1 VMSRGA
7 LSRLRACGDRVPRFG
22 PYLCLSSLQYFVV
35 QLVVS
40 LRWSPAYNL
49 QRNTISDLG
58 NTACGRFNGR
68 YVCSP
73 LHTLMNVSFV
83 VLGATMIAGSV
94 LIGHALPPTRAR
106 KLGFLFLAIAGV
118 GVVVVGIFPE
128 NTFSALH
135 GLGATMPFT
144 IGNVGVIV
152 LGLSLA
158 LPRALRLISLTLGVI
173 ALAALVFY
181 ASSHYL
187 GLGEGGIERLVAY
200 PQTVWLILLG
210 GYLLMKGRESTK
222 SDLARS

>member
-1 VMSRGA
+1 MSRGA
-7 LSRLRACGDRVPRFG
+7 LSLRRASGERVPRLG
-22 PYLCLSSLQYFVV
+22 PFLYLSSLQYFVV

-68 YVCSP
+68 FVCSP
-73 LHTLMNVSFV
+73 LHTLMNVSFII
-83 VLGATMIAGSV
+83 LGATMIAGSV

-106 KLGFLFLAIAGV
+106 KLGFSFLTIAGV

-128 NTFSALH
+128 NTVSALH
-135 GLGATMPFT
+135 GLGATLPFT

-158 LPRALRLISLTLGVI
+158 LPRALRLVTLSLGTI

-200 PQTVWLILLG
+200 PQTVWLMLLG
-210 GYLLMKGRESTK
+210 SYLLTQGRPTESTEV
-222 SDLARS
+222 S

>member
-1 VMSRGA
+1 MSGGA
-7 LSRLRACGDRVPRFG
+7 LSRRRASGDRVPRLG
-22 PYLCLSSLQYFVV
+22 PYLYLSSLQYFVV

-40 LRWSPAYNL
+40 FRWSPAYNL

-68 YVCSP
+68 FVCSP
-73 LHTLMNVSFV
+73 LHTLMNVSFI

-106 KLGFLFLAIAGV
+106 KLGFLFMTIAGV

-128 NTFSALH
+128 NTVPALH
-135 GLGATMPFT
+135 GLGATLPFT

-152 LGLSLA
+152 LGLTLA
-158 LPRALRLISLTLGVI
+158 LPRALRLVTLTLGVI

-210 GYLLMKGRESTK
+210 GYLLVESRQRTHN
-222 SDLARS
+222 DLARP

>member
-1 VMSRGA
+1 MSRGA
-7 LSRLRACGDRVPRFG
+7 LSRRRASGDRVPRLG
-22 PYLCLSSLQYFVV
+22 PYLYLSSLQYFVV

-49 QRNTISDLG
+49 RRNTISDLG

-68 YVCSP
+68 FVCSP
-73 LHTLMNVSFV
+73 FHTVMNVSFI
-83 VLGATMIAGSV
+83 VLGATMIAGSA
-94 LIGHALPPTRAR
+94 LIGETLPPTRAR
-106 KLGFLFLAIAGV
+106 KLGFIFMTFAGV

-128 NTFSALH
+128 NTVSALH
-135 GLGATMPFT
+135 GLGATLPFT
-144 IGNVGVIV
+144 LGNVGVIV
-152 LGLSLA
+152 LGLSLE
-158 LPRALRLISLTLGVI
+158 LSRVLRLVTLTLGVI

-210 GYLLMKGRESTK
+210 GYLLVQGRERTK
-222 SDLARS
+222 NDLARS